1 MNKRMAKKLAKRQAE
16 RAVAAKLEKI
26 LEERENLKK
35 EKSAVKKAEVPKT
48 EAKKTEVKG
57 TDDRKPDVQ
66 AAVKA
71 ETKKSSP
78 SRSES
83 SAKKTNIFYQF
94 GGQQIEQQ
102 EIIGLIKNEW
112 KAQGHMVKD
121 LKSLEVYLKP
131 EEHTAYYVINDHI
144 KGSIAVG

>member
-1 MNKRMAKKLAKRQAE
+1 MKKRMAKKLAKRQAE

-35 EKSAVKKAEVPKT
+35 EKSAVKKAEVKKASDKET
-48 EAKKTEVKG
+48 EA
-57 TDDRKPDVQ
+57 RKPDAQ
-66 AAVKA
+66 AVVNA
-71 ETKKSSP
+71 EIKKSSP
-78 SRSES
+78 SKSES

-94 GGQQIEQQ
+94 GGQQIEQL

-121 LKSLEVYLKP
+121 LKNLEIYLKP
-131 EEHTAYYVINDHI
+131 EEHTAYYVINDQI